1 MVALASGGAAERKDG
16 RHRLLASFFPCNA
29 NRVNVKISHSRGLP
43 VLLDILTT
51 GKTPFCRCPS
61 RQPIFSPRSAHA
73 QPIFG
78 APQIE
83 LKLTPHVGHHTSSPP
98 LEAFGVT
105 TNGLAYRG
113 QQRSGG
119 QILHSGL
126 WPPHMSWSAKKGTKQ
141 LARTPS
147 CFSTLELT
155 SQGHRLTL
163 RHLRGLLEIPLHR
176 RFPLY

>member
-1 MVALASGGAAERKDG
+1 MTC
-16 RHRLLASFFPCNA
+16 H
-29 NRVNVKISHSRGLP
+29 
-43 VLLDILTT
+43 
-51 GKTPFCRCPS
+51 S

-78 APQIE
+78 TPQIE
-83 LKLTPHVGHHTSSPP
+83 FKLTPRVGHHTSSPP

-126 WPPHMSWSAKKGTKQ
+126 WPPHKS
-141 LARTPS
+141 
-147 CFSTLELT
+147 
-155 SQGHRLTL
+155 
-163 RHLRGLLEIPLHR
+163 
-176 RFPLY
+176 